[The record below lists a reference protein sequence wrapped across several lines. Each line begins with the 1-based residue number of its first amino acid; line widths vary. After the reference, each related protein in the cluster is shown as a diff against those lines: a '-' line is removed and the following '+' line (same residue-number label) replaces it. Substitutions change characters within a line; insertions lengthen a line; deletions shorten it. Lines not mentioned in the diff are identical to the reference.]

1 MLTELRISNFALI
14 DRLDLLFSGG
24 FHVLTGETG
33 AGKSILVDAIALLI
47 GGRATADQIRTDA
60 EEAVLEASFTL
71 SASNPV
77 LGELR
82 EQDLLGAD
90 ESDVIVRRIL
100 SRSGRHRIYLNGTLV
115 PLHTLQRLA
124 GTLVDI
130 HGQHD
135 QQSLLSSKTQ
145 LDLLDTFGD
154 LLDLRGKV
162 ARQYKV
168 WQDRQREFED
178 ADKSFRE
185 RRMQEDLITF
195 QYGELLDADLNPGE
209 DEALHA
215 ERQRR
220 AHARG
225 LAELA
230 QEAYGALYGNDQ
242 SVLTGLGLVGERLT
256 ELARIDPELSEW
268 SRLCEGVAV
277 QLRELAY
284 RLSAYQQRLEQDPDR
299 LAQVE
304 ERLDRIQRLK
314 KKYEATIEGL
324 LTKAEG
330 LKRQLEAF
338 SFSETRCAELREM
351 VDGELRVLIGLAD
364 QLTAGRRRAAQRIEK
379 RITKELHALRMD
391 QTRAHIQV
399 VPADDDRLG
408 PLGRDRIEFLLSSN
422 PGEPLM
428 PLAKVASGGELSR
441 IMLAIKTVLADADTV
456 PVLIFDEI
464 DTGIGGTVA
473 TVMGQRLRSLAEYHQ
488 VLCITHLPQIAS
500 QATSH
505 FLVEKTIEKKRTVTR
520 VMPLDDAARHAE
532 IARMVGGRSITQAV
546 RETAAQ
552 MMSEADPS
560 PNRAG
565 C

>member
-1 MLTELRISNFALI
+1 
-14 DRLDLLFSGG
+14 
-24 FHVLTGETG
+24 
-33 AGKSILVDAIALLI
+33 
-47 GGRATADQIRTDA
+47 
-60 EEAVLEASFTL
+60 
-71 SASNPV
+71 
-77 LGELR
+77 
-82 EQDLLGAD
+82 
-90 ESDVIVRRIL
+90 
-100 SRSGRHRIYLNGTLV
+100 
-115 PLHTLQRLA
+115 
-124 GTLVDI
+124 
-130 HGQHD
+130 
-135 QQSLLSSKTQ
+135 
-145 LDLLDTFGD
+145 
-154 LLDLRGKV
+154 
-162 ARQYKV
+162 
-168 WQDRQREFED
+168 
-178 ADKSFRE
+178 
-185 RRMQEDLITF
+185 
-195 QYGELLDADLNPGE
+195 
-209 DEALHA
+209 
-215 ERQRR
+215 
-220 AHARG
+220 
-225 LAELA
+225 
-230 QEAYGALYGNDQ
+230 
-242 SVLTGLGLVGERLT
+242 
-256 ELARIDPELSEW
+256 
-268 SRLCEGVAV
+268 
-277 QLRELAY
+277 
-284 RLSAYQQRLEQDPDR
+284 
-299 LAQVE
+299 
-304 ERLDRIQRLK
+304 
-314 KKYEATIEGL
+314 
-324 LTKAEG
+324 
-330 LKRQLEAF
+330 
-338 SFSETRCAELREM
+338 M
-351 VDGELRVLIGLAD
+351 VDGELRVLTGLAD

-391 QTRAHIQV
+391 QTRVHIQV